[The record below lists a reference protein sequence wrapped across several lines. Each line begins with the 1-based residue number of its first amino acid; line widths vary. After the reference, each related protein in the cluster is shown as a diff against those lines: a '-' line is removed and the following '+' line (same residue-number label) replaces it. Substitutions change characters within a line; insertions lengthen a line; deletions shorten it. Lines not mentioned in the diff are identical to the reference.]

1 MKDIIPNKDWEILK
15 EAQLFQAEREE
26 KNTITEIDIDADE
39 KTVNKIA
46 SRSTTNSNNSKNTRK
61 KQKKYGIASKSQT
74 NRYNQII
81 NN

>member
-61 KQKKYGIASKSQT
+61 NKKNMEQLVKVKQIDTIK
-74 NRYNQII
+74 
-81 NN
+81 